1 MEDLWAFNEEIVARA
16 IFECSVPIISAVGHE
31 TDVTIADYVA
41 DLRAPTPSAAA
52 ELAVFD
58 IREVQAKF
66 LTMQMEL
73 NRRMSEKLERCREM
87 LEQFQRNFQWA
98 SPANQVNEKRQMAA
112 DFAERLELLMQQRLT
127 AAKHELEVFAGKL
140 DALSPARK
148 LSQGYAFIS
157 DEDGRGVRD
166 VDRLNVGDYLNIHM
180 RNGRAKVEVLDL
192 WRDMT

>member
-1 MEDLWAFNEEIVARA
+1 
-16 IFECSVPIISAVGHE
+16 
-31 TDVTIADYVA
+31 
-41 DLRAPTPSAAA
+41 
-52 ELAVFD
+52 
-58 IREVQAKF
+58 
-66 LTMQMEL
+66 
-73 NRRMSEKLERCREM
+73 
-87 LEQFQRNFQWA
+87 
-98 SPANQVNEKRQMAA
+98 
-112 DFAERLELLMQQRLT
+112 MQQRLT